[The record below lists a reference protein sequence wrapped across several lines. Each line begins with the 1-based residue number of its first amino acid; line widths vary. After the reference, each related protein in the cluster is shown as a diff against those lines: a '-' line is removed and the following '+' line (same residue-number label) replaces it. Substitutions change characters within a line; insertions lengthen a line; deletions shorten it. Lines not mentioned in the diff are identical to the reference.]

1 MKITIFHGKSTISM
15 AIFNS
20 YVKLP
25 EGMSY
30 VIVALLFNQSIPG
43 IPWKSLHEPMGFME
57 EKKQFMI
64 KTWYSQW
71 LYSISYGYAMVILHI
86 ISIFSLLP
94 HSFIPSLSRWFS
106 RHLTIFAIILPFQRS
121 APKPSPQQGAQVL
134 PAMSHHKVY
143 PALLCR
149 RALLLE
155 RNYVAVVTLQND
167 RCW

>member
-1 MKITIFHGKSTISM
+1 MGKSTISM

-20 YVKLP
+20 YFKLP

-86 ISIFSLLP
+86 ISIFSYYPIVLSHHFPDDFPVTWPYLP
-94 HSFIPSLSRWFS
+94 SFCHFKGLHQSHP
-106 RHLTIFAIILPFQRS
+106 
-121 APKPSPQQGAQVL
+121 PQQGAQVL

>member
-1 MKITIFHGKSTISM
+1 MGKSTISM

-57 EKKQFMI
+57 EKKTIHDKDMVF
-64 KTWYSQW
+64 
-71 LYSISYGYAMVILHI
+71 AMVILHI
-86 ISIFSLLP
+86 IWICNGYTPYHIHIQLLP

-121 APKPSPQQGAQVL
+121 APKPSPPARRSSPPGNEPPQSL
-134 PAMSHHKVY
+134 PCAVMPSCVVIGEE
-143 PALLCR
+143 LCCCSNLAKR
-149 RALLLE
+149 
-155 RNYVAVVTLQND
+155 
-167 RCW
+167 